1 MKKNAIFEQC
11 LANVSPEIKMEVR
24 LNMDIANKIADILK
38 TKNMTQRDL
47 AALMDKKES
56 EVSRWLTGSHGF
68 TIKTIA
74 RISAAL
80 GEDIVETRKDNYVKY
95 VMFPIEKYVSQT
107 DVKSG
112 VFSGAKTSQTQIPFI
127 N

>member
-68 TIKTIA
+68 TTKTIA

-95 VMFPIEKYVSQT
+95 VMFPIGK
-107 DVKSG
+107 
-112 VFSGAKTSQTQIPFI
+112 
-127 N
+127 